1 MAAAAPAASGG
12 GGGGGGGGGA
22 MGGAGG
28 NTAAPNNSAPPLK
41 TNPDLRALL
50 IPDFSGGKQPLFII
64 KSRITAQ
71 NTLGSALYD
80 FPNSA
85 AAKNAKAAATAR
97 CVPFFQQYILI
108 DHDILANPKPGYYT
122 WLIKDFGVNGSHLL
136 LSRVYSHQEVGT
148 LHLNIDNLSAPGR
161 VVIAG
166 ELQIALGKDG
176 KLYFIY
182 NTQSGSYTLKL
193 MSGKSI
199 DSEDKRVELV
209 TDIYARSQLMTS
221 ILSALGV
228 PSGQIIPK
236 FSVDANGKL
245 LELLGVISKLP
256 KITKL
261 TDSILEKLDSYEG
274 GTEYLK
280 SQQILELV
288 PREELMLSNKMREK
302 YMTECGLVRKAQ
314 GGGARRSRKSRKSRR
329 RRTSKKLRR

>member
-1 MAAAAPAASGG
+1 
-12 GGGGGGGGGA
+12 
-22 MGGAGG
+22 
-28 NTAAPNNSAPPLK
+28 
-41 TNPDLRALL
+41 
-50 IPDFSGGKQPLFII
+50 
-64 KSRITAQ
+64 
-71 NTLGSALYD
+71 
-80 FPNSA
+80 
-85 AAKNAKAAATAR
+85 
-97 CVPFFQQYILI
+97 
-108 DHDILANPKPGYYT
+108 
-122 WLIKDFGVNGSHLL
+122 
-136 LSRVYSHQEVGT
+136 
-148 LHLNIDNLSAPGR
+148 
-161 VVIAG
+161 
-166 ELQIALGKDG
+166 
-176 KLYFIY
+176 
-182 NTQSGSYTLKL
+182 